1 MENYKVCILAAGIG
15 SRSFDPNINKSLLPL
30 DGKAVISNIINKF
43 DQNQKFVIALGYL
56 SDQVKQY
63 LLHAHPKT
71 KFEFVMIKKYFGFGS
86 GPGHSLLCCEKKLK
100 CPFIITSADTVV
112 LENILSPNQ
121 NWMGVAPIKN
131 TSNFCTVQTN
141 GNFIT
146 RIDDKTLNDNRLAWI
161 GLAGIKDYKYF
172 FNCLKKNQKHTKNEI
187 QISNGLKGLM
197 AKSIKTE
204 NYTWYDTGSYE
215 NYMIAKETLED
226 IKFDFSKPDEYI
238 YQLEDKIIKFFID
251 SKKVNLLRKR
261 WLKLKKLTPQK
272 LKFTKNFLSYEKFK
286 GSTLYQVINNS
297 ILKNLLSYLDKNLWN
312 NKSKNISI
320 KFNKDCKDFYYSKT
334 LSRLQIF
341 YRDNFFKDKKYK
353 INGIVRNNLS
363 YYLNKIDWKSISKGI
378 ETNFHGDLQFDN
390 IILDNSG
397 KKFKL
402 IDWRSDFNGNT
413 KNGDFYYDL
422 AKLYAGCMLPYS
434 QIKKGNFNFAYE
446 NQEVIYDFPINN
458 NLIDAKYEIEKFA
471 EKKNLDLK
479 KIKIISSLIYLN
491 MCPLH
496 ADPFSNLLYFL
507 GISKLAETLK

>member
-63 LLHAHPKT
+63 LIHAHPKT
-71 KFEFVMIKKYFGFGS
+71 KFEFVIIKKYFGLGS
-86 GPGHSLLCCEKKLK
+86 GPGYSLLCCEKKLK

-112 LENILSPNQ
+112 LENISSPEQ

-131 TSNFCTVQTN
+131 TSDFCTVQTN
-141 GNFIT
+141 GNLIT

-226 IKFDFSKPDEYI
+226 VKFDFSKPDEYI

-251 SKKVNLLRKR
+251 SNKVNLLKKR

-272 LKFTKNFLSYEKFK
+272 LKFTKNILSYEKFK

-297 ILKNLLSYLDKNLWN
+297 ILKNLLNYLDKNLWK
-312 NKSKNISI
+312 NKSKNIST

-334 LSRLQIF
+334 LSRINLF
-341 YRDNFFKDKKYK
+341 YKENKFKDKKYK
-353 INGIVRNNLS
+353 INGIQRNNLS

-397 KKFKL
+397 TKFKL

-413 KNGDFYYDL
+413 NNGDFYYDL

-446 NQEVIYDFPINN
+446 NQEVIFDFPINN
-458 NLIDAKYEIEKFA
+458 NLIDAKYEIEKFV

-496 ADPFSNLLYFL
+496 ANPFSNLLYFL
-507 GISKLAETLK
+507 GISKLDETLK